1 MARIALKIGYLGTQ
15 YHGFQVQPQSAVPT
29 IEGALFEALTALQIS
44 EDRASA
50 HYAAAGRTDKGVH
63 ALAQVVSFDTARLNV
78 SPRMINSMLP
88 RDIWV
93 FGLAQPAPP
102 YFNARKDAL
111 SRTYRYYLYVPRD
124 TDLELAR
131 MQEAAALFIGTHDF
145 ANFAQAPGHHEH
157 EAEYFSSIREIKR
170 LEISRAV
177 NSSFYSIEI
186 EANSFLRKM
195 VRKIVTAL
203 MLVGRGSR
211 THDWINALLECEIT
225 EAIEPA
231 PPFGLMLTNV
241 TYPAISF
248 MEDEYAKRHVVA
260 RLTDALL
267 YHASTAAVVHRM
279 VREYTPGTS

>member
-1 MARIALKIGYLGTQ
+1 MARIALKIGYLGTH

-29 IEGALFEALTALQIS
+29 IEGALFEALAALQIV
-44 EDRASA
+44 EDRSSA
-50 HYAAAGRTDKGVH
+50 NYAAAGRTDKGVH
-63 ALAQVVSFDTARLNV
+63 ALAQVLSFDTAQLKL

-93 FGLAQPAPP
+93 FGLAQPDSD
-102 YFNARKDAL
+102 FNARKDAL
-111 SRTYRYYLYVPRD
+111 SRTYRYYLYTPPD
-124 TDLELAR
+124 TDLELVR
-131 MQEAAALFIGTHDF
+131 MQDAATRFIGTHDF
-145 ANFAQAPGHHEH
+145 SHFAQAPGHREQ

-170 LEISRAV
+170 LEITRAADAP
-177 NSSFYSIEI
+177 FIIIEI

-203 MLVGRGSR
+203 TLVGRGSR
-211 THDWINALLECEIT
+211 THDWINALLERRIT

-231 PPFGLMLTNV
+231 PPFGLVLANV

-248 MEDEYAKRHVVA
+248 VEDEYAKRHVVA

-267 YHASTAAVVHRM
+267 VHASTAAVVRSM